1 MGNGFKRQSMA
12 TVNVYNL
19 SGEKVEELNLKE
31 DIFNREVNPHIL
43 HYLVTA
49 YHTNKRAGTS
59 ATKDRSEVRGGGKK
73 PFRQKGTGRAR
84 QGTRTSPLMRK
95 GGVVFGPSPR
105 FYEMKVNK
113 KVKKLALKMALS
125 SKWQGQQLMVL
136 DQFQMEEIKTKKFAQ
151 VMSLLQLRKA
161 LIVTD
166 QENSNLEK
174 SARNMNGIKVL
185 RTDGLNV
192 YDILKYPHLVL
203 LKPSIPI
210 IEEALGQ

>member
-1 MGNGFKRQSMA
+1 MP
-12 TVNVYNL
+12 TVTVYNL
-19 SGEKVEELNLKE
+19 TGEKVDELFLKE
-31 DIFNREVNPHIL
+31 EIFNREVNPHIL
-43 HYLVTA
+43 HQMVLA
-49 YHTNKRAGTS
+49 FHTNKRAGTS
-59 ATKDRSEVRGGGKK
+59 STKGRAEVRGGGKK

-84 QGTRTSPLMRK
+84 QGTRTSPLMRG

-105 FYEMKVNK
+105 FYAMKVNK

-125 SKWQGQQLMVL
+125 AKLQGEQLMVL
-136 DQFQMEEIKTKKFAQ
+136 DHFQMEEIKTKRFSQ
-151 VMSLLQLRKA
+151 VMDLLHMKKA

-166 QENSNLEK
+166 QENQNLEK
-174 SARNMNGIKVL
+174 SARNVNGIKVL

-192 YDILKYPHLVL
+192 YDILKYEHLVL

>member
-1 MGNGFKRQSMA
+1 MP
-12 TVNVYNL
+12 TVTVYNL
-19 SGEKVEELNLKE
+19 TGEKVDELVLNE

-43 HYLVTA
+43 HQMVLA
-49 YHTNKRAGTS
+49 FHTNRRAGTS

-84 QGTRTSPLMRK
+84 QGTSTSPLMRK

-125 SKWQGQQLMVL
+125 AKWQGEQLMVL
-136 DQFQMEEIKTKKFAQ
+136 DHFQMDEIKTKKFSQ
-151 VMSLLQLRKA
+151 VMSGLHLKKA
-161 LIVTD
+161 LIISD
-166 QENSNLEK
+166 QENINLEK
-174 SARNMNGIKVL
+174 SACNINGKKVL
-185 RTDGLNV
+185 RTGGLNV
-192 YDILKYPHLVL
+192 YDILKYEHLVL